1 MAKQLR
7 LGVIGMSKGNGH
19 PYSWSAIFNGYD
31 QEAMA
36 DCPFPVIPE
45 YLSKESFPNNYLN
58 HLAEV
63 THIWTQDRNISK
75 QVAKAALIKTV
86 CDSIDDM
93 LGEVDAV
100 LLARDDAENHFEYAK
115 PFLQIGLPVYIDKP
129 FALNNIDANRL
140 WDLAKDLNQIFTCSA
155 LQFAHEFQASQ
166 IDRLNIGKVKAIWAT
181 VPKNWEKY
189 AVHIVEPVLNMLPE
203 RGELREV
210 RKLPLSS
217 KELQGVQV
225 MWSSG
230 IVAQFQSGGQLPMP
244 ISIKIQGTKGF
255 QELKFEDTF
264 YAFKTSLNRF
274 IDVVNGEKNNIPRAF
289 TKEMIIILEAGLD
302 A

>member
-1 MAKQLR
+1 M
-7 LGVIGMSKGNGH
+7 
-19 PYSWSAIFNGYD
+19 
-31 QEAMA
+31 
-36 DCPFPVIPE
+36 
-45 YLSKESFPNNYLN
+45 
-58 HLAEV
+58 
-63 THIWTQDRNISK
+63 
-75 QVAKAALIKTV
+75 
-86 CDSIDDM
+86 
-93 LGEVDAV
+93 
-100 LLARDDAENHFEYAK
+100 
-115 PFLQIGLPVYIDKP
+115 
-129 FALNNIDANRL
+129 
-140 WDLAKDLNQIFTCSA
+140 
-155 LQFAHEFQASQ
+155 QFAHEFQASQ

>member
-1 MAKQLR
+1 MAKKLR

-210 RKLPLSS
+210 RKLPLNS